1 MLLSFYYHS
10 FIAIFSFCA
19 LLGLM
24 ETQLLFV
31 CCLTNVNKKAILLPS
46 VLLQRQPSPDTLETL
61 LKENSELTERVT
73 SLSQEKASLKHT
85 LASLERQLRRT
96 ESELAKVSTDSENRP
111 ISDLT
116 SNSKVSRRLAR
127 ATGRPFYHL
136 RNCKTCLRS
145 RFGLQ
150 VQRLYERYLR
160 AESFRKALVYQK
172 RYLLLLLGGFQECEQ
187 ATLCLIATMGVH
199 TSPPLSSQRTP
210 LGRFR
215 AAVRVAIAVSR

>member
-1 MLLSFYYHS
+1 MPFDDVDLLY
-10 FIAIFSFCA
+10 
-19 LLGLM
+19 
-24 ETQLLFV
+24 
-31 CCLTNVNKKAILLPS
+31 PS
-46 VLLQRQPSPDTLETL
+46 VFLQRQPSPDTLETL

-73 SLSQEKASLKHT
+73 SLSQEKASLRQT

-96 ESELAKVSTDSENRP
+96 ESELAKVSSDSENRP
-111 ISDLT
+111 VSDLT
-116 SNSKVSRRLAR
+116 SNSKVSTRLLGVAPLFFFFFLGHSHDSI
-127 ATGRPFYHL
+127 A
-136 RNCKTCLRS
+136 CLRS
-145 RFGLQ
+145 FAEFVILQ

-187 ATLCLIATMGVH
+187 ATLCLIATMGVS
-199 TSPPLSSQRTP
+199 TAPSLSSQRSP

>member
-1 MLLSFYYHS
+1 MLILLSYVF
-10 FIAIFSFCA
+10 
-19 LLGLM
+19 
-24 ETQLLFV
+24 
-31 CCLTNVNKKAILLPS
+31 
-46 VLLQRQPSPDTLETL
+46 LQRQPSPDALETL

-96 ESELAKVSTDSENRP
+96 ESELARVSTDSENRP

-116 SNSKVSRRLAR
+116 SNSKVRARVIGVGPFLGHSRDCIMCL
-127 ATGRPFYHL
+127 RPFAEL
-136 RNCKTCLRS
+136 VV
-145 RFGLQ
+145 LQ

-187 ATLCLIATMGVH
+187 ATLCLIATMGVS
-199 TSPPLSSQRTP
+199 TSPSLSSQRSP

-215 AAVRVAIAVSR
+215 AAARVVVAVSR

>member
-1 MLLSFYYHS
+1 
-10 FIAIFSFCA
+10 
-19 LLGLM
+19 M
-24 ETQLLFV
+24 ESQLLFI
-31 CCLTNVNKKAILLPS
+31 CCLTNVKKKAMLLPS
-46 VLLQRQPSPDTLETL
+46 MLLQRQPSPDTLETL

-85 LASLERQLRRT
+85 LASLERHLRRT

-111 ISDLT
+111 MSDLT

-136 RNCKTCLRS
+136 RNCKTSLRS